1 MNFSIIVATL
11 IAAVAAQASDDTCS
25 APITVTVTET
35 LSYGIRTPSAPA
47 SLAVTAPAPYPT
59 GSAALPP
66 VVPTSAASTPLP
78 SVASYGT
85 ASPSGTGAY
94 SAPVSEFT
102 GAAANLKVGGVVA
115 GVGAGV
121 GAFAALFL

>member
-1 MNFSIIVATL
+1 MLTDHRTL
-11 IAAVAAQASDDTCS
+11 A
-25 APITVTVTET
+25 
-35 LSYGIRTPSAPA
+35 YGAHTPSAPA

-66 VVPTSAASTPLP
+66 VVPTGTALTPLASEAAS
-78 SVASYGT
+78 GT
-85 ASPSGTGAY
+85 AAPSGTGAY

-102 GAAANLKVGGVVA
+102 GAASGLKLGGVAV
-115 GVGAGV
+115 GV